1 MTDFEFLKGRFQM
14 FFGFILA
21 FAWVCMEVAGIDPS
35 TELRGFIIGING
47 IFIAAN
53 SPATA
58 LVGRFIARSVGKTV
72 LKMRRDA

>member
-1 MTDFEFLKGRFQM
+1 M

-35 TELRGFIIGING
+35 TELTGFIIGING

-58 LVGRFIARSVGKTV
+58 KIGRAIAQKISF
-72 LKMRRDA
+72 RR